1 MALST
6 MARNTLVALMLL
18 GLTGTAMAQ
27 EKPNIVLVFMDNFG
41 WGEPGFNGGGII
53 RGAPTPRLDK
63 LASEGLRLTN
73 FNVEVQCTPS
83 RSAIMTGR
91 YAIRSGNGTVPLGEG
106 IYGLV
111 QWEVTMAEM
120 LSQAGYA
127 TGMYGKWHLGR
138 TPGRFPTDQGFDE
151 WYGVPNSTDESVYS
165 SVPGFAESGLPETF
179 VMDGKKG
186 SAPTK
191 VRPYRLDYR
200 PLIDRDLT
208 DRAIDFMSR
217 QTRARKPFF
226 VYLPYTATHFPT
238 LPHPDFNGRS
248 GNGLW
253 ADLLMQVDSYVGELL
268 DTVENLGIADNTIF
282 VFTADNGPEALGAGE
297 TSMTVETAVHGSA
310 GPWRSTLFSGYEG
323 ALRVPFA
330 IRWPGKI
337 QAGRVSDEIVHEM
350 DLFPTFAQIAGG
362 RVPNDRVIDGINMA
376 DFFLGRANK
385 SGREGFV
392 VYMGN
397 DVFGVKWR
405 NWKLHF
411 KEQSG
416 WNGVL
421 REYTMPRAYN
431 LLSDPQESDNVLFP
445 HTWVPKAA
453 LPQLEEHV
461 ASLKRY
467 PPVPTGAADP
477 YEPPK

>member
-1 MALST
+1 MSSIRPLLLIILLCLST
-6 MARNTLVALMLL
+6 SVSY
-18 GLTGTAMAQ
+18 AQ
-27 EKPNIVLVFMDNFG
+27 DKPNIVLIFMDNFG
-41 WGEPGFNGGGII
+41 WGEPGFNGGGIV
-53 RGAPTPRLDK
+53 RGAATPRLDQI
-63 LASEGLRLTN
+63 AEEGLRLTN

-83 RSAIMTGR
+83 RSALMTGR

-106 IYGLV
+106 VYGLV

-120 LSQAGYA
+120 LADAGYA
-127 TGMYGKWHLGR
+127 TGMFGKWHLGR
-138 TPGRFPTDQGFDE
+138 TEGRFPTDQGFDE

-165 SVPGFAESGLPETF
+165 SLPEFKDSGLSETF

-186 SAPTK
+186 SAPTP

-208 DRAIDFMSR
+208 DRAISFMK
-217 QTRARKPFF
+217 QQADDEKPFF

-238 LPHPDFNGRS
+238 MPHPDFVGKS
-248 GNGLW
+248 GNGAW
-253 ADLLMQVDSYVGELL
+253 GDLLMQIDSYVGELIDTL
-268 DTVENLGIADNTIF
+268 DELGLADETI
-282 VFTADNGPEALGAGE
+282 VIFTADNGPEALSEGE
-297 TSMTVETAVHGSA
+297 SSLTVETAIHGSA
-310 GPWRSTLFSGYEG
+310 GPWRSTLFTGYEG

-337 QAGRVSDEIVHEM
+337 EAGRVSDEIVHAM
-350 DLFPTFAQIAGG
+350 DLFPTLAGIADGE
-362 RVPNDRVIDGINMA
+362 VPNDRVTDGIDMSA
-376 DFFLGRANK
+376 FLLGEEED
-385 SGREGFV
+385 SGREGFI

-397 DVFGVKWR
+397 DIFGVKWR

-411 KEQSG
+411 KEQTG

-431 LLSDPQESDNVLFP
+431 LMNDPQERDNVLFP
-445 HTWVPKAA
+445 HTWLPKAA

-461 ASLKRY
+461 ASLRQY
-467 PPVPTGAADP
+467 PPVPTGATDP
-477 YEPPK
+477 YEPPE